1 MLLILVIL
9 TCGFKLVNNMQP
21 CSKESCYG
29 NENLA
34 ITQIE
39 IHYRK
44 PLSMEVGID
53 LKLGGL
59 NLEITLFV
67 VNNTYHITC
76 DDWLCFF
83 MCEEGFTF

>member
-1 MLLILVIL
+1 MA
-9 TCGFKLVNNMQP
+9 M
-21 CSKESCYG
+21 
-29 NENLA
+29 ENLA

-59 NLEITLFV
+59 NLEICYL
-67 VNNTYHITC
+67 
-76 DDWLCFF
+76 
-83 MCEEGFTF
+83 

>member
-1 MLLILVIL
+1 MA
-9 TCGFKLVNNMQP
+9 M
-21 CSKESCYG
+21 
-29 NENLA
+29 ENLA

-59 NLEITLFV
+59 KLEIMLFV
-67 VNNTYHITC
+67 VNNTYDITC
-76 DDWLCFF
+76 DSLLCFF